1 MRILKHK
8 KKIAFLILI
17 ILLSVLFYLNRG
29 FFIKDKVAVENLE
42 IAGGNYS
49 GTGYYSVWTLNN
61 KKGQDVNFWI
71 QNTGKNNIK
80 ISIND
85 KEERVLEPGKQG
97 HISKQLGYW
106 SKEYV
111 FKATSEKD
119 GRRINMEYNISG
131 K

>member
-8 KKIAFLILI
+8 KKIAFMVVL
-17 ILLSVLFYLNRG
+17 ILLSVLVYLNRG
-29 FFIKDKVAVENLE
+29 FLIKNKVDTETLE
-42 IAGGNYS
+42 VSSDEYS
-49 GTGYYSVWTLNN
+49 GTGYCGVWTLNN
-61 KKGQDVNFWI
+61 KKGQNVNFWI
-71 QNTGKNNIK
+71 QNTGDNNIK

-85 KEERVLEPGKQG
+85 KEERVLEPGRQG
-97 HISKQLGYW
+97 HISKKLGYW

-119 GRRINMEYNISG
+119 GRRINMKYNISG